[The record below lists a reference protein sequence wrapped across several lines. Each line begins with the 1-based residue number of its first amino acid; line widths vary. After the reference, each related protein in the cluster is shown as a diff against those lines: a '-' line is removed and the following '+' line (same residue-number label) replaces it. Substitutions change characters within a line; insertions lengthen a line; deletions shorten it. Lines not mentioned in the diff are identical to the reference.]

1 MYYKNVDQNILTIRK
16 QCNYEDE
23 LMLQEINEYLHKN
36 IDLDYRKFSLRCNE
50 LATNFL
56 GVRVPFIR
64 NLAKDIA
71 KRKLSYKYYEENDFK
86 TYENVMLHICL
97 LQYEKDLEIVFHEV
111 SKIIPHL
118 NNWGLCDGLVS
129 SLKIT
134 KKHREE
140 MFSFMIKYKNNE
152 NPFIRRFVIIMCMAY
167 FLDDDFLCR
176 VIDIILNVKGDNY
189 YIDMGKAWTLATL
202 AIQRSD
208 IVENIILNSSLSVW
222 IKRKTIQKMKESYRI
237 SDEVKEH
244 FNNLLKNI
252 K

>member
-1 MYYKNVDQNILTIRK
+1 
-16 QCNYEDE
+16 
-23 LMLQEINEYLHKN
+23 
-36 IDLDYRKFSLRCNE
+36 
-50 LATNFL
+50 
-56 GVRVPFIR
+56 
-64 NLAKDIA
+64 
-71 KRKLSYKYYEENDFK
+71 
-86 TYENVMLHICL
+86 
-97 LQYEKDLEIVFHEV
+97 
-111 SKIIPHL
+111 
-118 NNWGLCDGLVS
+118 
-129 SLKIT
+129 
-134 KKHREE
+134 
-140 MFSFMIKYKNNE
+140 
-152 NPFIRRFVIIMCMAY
+152 MCMAY

-202 AIQRSD
+202 AIKRSD

>member
-1 MYYKNVDQNILTIRK
+1 
-16 QCNYEDE
+16 
-23 LMLQEINEYLHKN
+23 
-36 IDLDYRKFSLRCNE
+36 
-50 LATNFL
+50 
-56 GVRVPFIR
+56 
-64 NLAKDIA
+64 
-71 KRKLSYKYYEENDFK
+71 
-86 TYENVMLHICL
+86 
-97 LQYEKDLEIVFHEV
+97 
-111 SKIIPHL
+111 
-118 NNWGLCDGLVS
+118 
-129 SLKIT
+129 
-134 KKHREE
+134 

-202 AIQRSD
+202 AIKRSD
-208 IVENIILNSSLSVW
+208 IVENIILNSCLSVW